1 MVGRPIAFNKPYALS
16 SPAHH
21 PTETWQ
27 QRSEPALMA
36 LIGLVRVGTDPQDAR
51 LERQALEPICSRLF
65 EETASR
71 RRLIKNRPGLLA
83 AVAEVG
89 DRDVLTVTHARS
101 LSTSMVDGLE
111 TLLDLVDRGV
121 TVKVLKGLAAGEHT
135 GDSELLP
142 DIRELRQ
149 LRRELQSSRVRAG
162 VQAAREQG
170 GSHGRPRTIS
180 DETQLEIRMRRD
192 RGESLRSIA
201 GSIGVSIGTTHRVL
215 TQQGPS
221 QGTLSPE
228 PRAESVATL
237 SRGGAK

>member
-1 MVGRPIAFNKPYALS
+1 
-16 SPAHH
+16 
-21 PTETWQ
+21 
-27 QRSEPALMA
+27 MA

-51 LERQALEPICSRLF
+51 LQRQALEPICSRLF

-71 RRLIKNRPGLLA
+71 RRLINNRPGLLA
-83 AVAEVG
+83 AMSEVG
-89 DRDVLTVTHARS
+89 DGDALTVTHAQS

-121 TVKVLKGLAAGEHT
+121 TVKVLKGLAAGEHN

-149 LRRELQSSRVRAG
+149 LRRELQSSRIQAG
-162 VQAAREQG
+162 IQAAREQG
-170 GSHGRPRTIS
+170 VSHGRPRTIS

-201 GSIGVSIGTTHRVL
+201 ESAGVSIGTTHRVL
-215 TQQGPS
+215 TQLGPS
-221 QGTLSPE
+221 QGTLSPR
-228 PRAESVATL
+228 P
-237 SRGGAK
+237 